1 MFQSEGSHL
10 ICEIC
15 LSKETEVRE
24 SVLYSDLKKNTSIMV
39 DDTSVGA
46 LLPGEVLFKCLL
58 QEQIV

>member
-15 LSKETEVRE
+15 LSKEAEVRE

-39 DDTSVGA
+39 DDTSAGV
-46 LLPGEVLFKCLL
+46 
-58 QEQIV
+58 

>member
-15 LSKETEVRE
+15 LSKEAEVRE

-39 DDTSVGA
+39 DDTSAGA